1 MKRELPR
8 QPLWTLRS
16 LGRLA
21 WPDRAPKKNCTLVTF
36 VLCVCG
42 GGGAAAA
49 EERGGNRRKLAK
61 RLPGGTGYQLQ
72 WENCQLG
79 NCLQESVFTAVS
91 LSPYLWCS
99 KQRLNLDHLEWR
111 CWNMGWG
118 LVWFGFCRHLALSLL
133 CSHD

>member
-36 VLCVCG
+36 WGGVLQQQK
-42 GGGAAAA
+42 
-49 EERGGNRRKLAK
+49 RGRKQKEVSKEVAWGNWVSVIMGKL
-61 RLPGGTGYQLQ
+61 PTGKLSK
-72 WENCQLG
+72 
-79 NCLQESVFTAVS
+79 ESVFTAFS
-91 LSPYLWCS
+91 LFPHLWCS
-99 KQRLNLDHLEWR
+99 KQRLNLDHQERR
-111 CWNMGWG
+111 CWSMGG
-118 LVWFGFCRHLALSLL
+118 GVWFGLDFVDRLALSLL